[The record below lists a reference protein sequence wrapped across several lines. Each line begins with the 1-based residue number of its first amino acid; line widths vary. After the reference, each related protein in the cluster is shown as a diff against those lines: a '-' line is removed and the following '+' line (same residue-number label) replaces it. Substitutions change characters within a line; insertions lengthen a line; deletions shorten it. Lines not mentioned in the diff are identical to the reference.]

1 MTLLPRLVHQ
11 LTWGRFVNAQG
22 GKGKNIPCDL
32 HNEHV
37 NRVFKE
43 VVANMGSNFT
53 QESSTRVARCV
64 TSLDTLTELFDE
76 QCAVPKESS
85 SHTTKSDNEDV
96 LKVCQEVMKNNI
108 VEKQEENRKHSS
120 HPKIS
125 CDPLGSLDRNKMEK
139 WMKEQFEQ
147 RRKYR
152 IMSDGFESETDSQSD
167 SDESDIDIVN

>member
-1 MTLLPRLVHQ
+1 MDKVCFTSPQASASAHDITTKTSTPVNME
-11 LTWGRFVNAQG
+11 RFVNTQG

-64 TSLDTLTELFDE
+64 TSLDTLSELFDE

-85 SHTTKSDNEDV
+85 KPRY
-96 LKVCQEVMKNNI
+96 EV
-108 VEKQEENRKHSS
+108 R
-120 HPKIS
+120 
-125 CDPLGSLDRNKMEK
+125 
-139 WMKEQFEQ
+139 
-147 RRKYR
+147 
-152 IMSDGFESETDSQSD
+152 
-167 SDESDIDIVN
+167 